1 MSIKRLA
8 ATAAVA
14 AVLGMSTST
23 VNAGFAGSV
32 PLDPAPCPSWE
43 RGCSGSTPAPNNP
56 GYGGAGSQPPMAPA
70 PHSTQPPPS
79 TYQPPHSTQAPP
91 STYQPPHTTAP
102 PTTSWQKPPTTSMPT
117 ASTCPNWEKDCTPA
131 PNPGPGYGGATSP
144 TTAWQQPITPNG
156 PTTSMPVECPAW
168 EKNCT
173 PAPNPGPGYGGAT
186 PTTTGAPW
194 NGSSPPPG
202 WNGSSPQ
209 PGPSGYPTP
218 TRPVLNAP
226 WTQPPHPPY
235 YPPRPPILHPTD
247 QYGGPTNLPTG
258 GYWVP
263 GQGAP
268 PPPPPSGYGW
278 SNGPAP
284 GAPPPNWE
292 GPPPSGGWNGP
303 PPAGGWNQPWQGPP
317 VDQSYGQNYYAPFTY
332 NNFTV
337 LPVFNADYGGFGYWF
352 FGVWVPL
359 Y

>member
-1 MSIKRLA
+1 MP
-8 ATAAVA
+8 VEC
-14 AVLGMSTST
+14 
-23 VNAGFAGSV
+23 
-32 PLDPAPCPSWE
+32 PAWYK
-43 RGCSGSTPAPNNP
+43 N
-56 GYGGAGSQPPMAPA
+56 
-70 PHSTQPPPS
+70 
-79 TYQPPHSTQAPP
+79 
-91 STYQPPHTTAP
+91 
-102 PTTSWQKPPTTSMPT
+102 
-117 ASTCPNWEKDCTPA
+117 CTPA
-131 PNPGPGYGGATSP
+131 PNAGPGYGGATSP
-144 TTAWQQPITPNG
+144 P
-156 PTTSMPVECPAW
+156 
-168 EKNCT
+168 
-173 PAPNPGPGYGGAT
+173 
-186 PTTTGAPW
+186 TGAPW

-218 TRPVLNAP
+218 TPARPVLNAP

-235 YPPRPPILHPTD
+235 YPPRPPIPHPND
-247 QYGGPTNLPTG
+247 QYGGPVNLATG

-303 PPAGGWNQPWQGPP
+303 PPAGGWNQPAQGPP
-317 VDQSYGQNYYAPFTY
+317 VDQSYGQNYYAPFTC